1 MQRAADRPAHSTS
14 RRLALVTGATSGLGQ
29 ALCELLASKGYAILA
44 TGRDEAKLK
53 AVYPLYIAADLKDR
67 ESRKRVVNAIH
78 QHVPDLI
85 INNAGFGLYG
95 DALSLT
101 VQEQLE
107 MVEVNVNA
115 AFELTLEG
123 AKALTLA
130 KKRGTIVNISSA
142 AAFFTYPSF
151 AVYAASKTC
160 VNQFSQALDIEF
172 EPLGVRVLCACPGK
186 IATDFQRRAS
196 HNKYTK
202 REMFTMSAVK
212 AARLV
217 WKQIEAGKREYIFDW
232 RYRLSVALSR
242 LLPRSWVQKLLR
254 AEILK
259 RING

>member
-1 MQRAADRPAHSTS
+1 MQPAADRPAHSAS

-29 ALCELLASKGYAILA
+29 ALCVLLASKGYAILA
-44 TGRDEAKLK
+44 TGRDEARLK
-53 AVYPLYIAADLKDR
+53 SLYPFYLAADLKDR
-67 ESRKRVVNAIH
+67 ESRKPIIAAIR
-78 QHVPDLI
+78 QHAPELI

-95 DALSLT
+95 DALSLP

-107 MVEVNVNA
+107 MVEVNVKA
-115 AFELTLEG
+115 AFELALEG

-160 VNQFSQALDIEF
+160 INQLSQALDIEF
-172 EPLGVRVLCACPGK
+172 GPLGIRVLSSCPGK

-202 REMFTMSAVK
+202 HEMFTMSASK

-217 WKQIEAGKREYIFDW
+217 WKQIEQGKREYIFDW
-232 RYRLSVALSR
+232 RYRLGVALAH
-242 LLPRSWVQKLLR
+242 LFPRSSVEKLLR

-259 RING
+259 RI